1 MHLDLALR
9 PRACRNGCLAGADYP
24 CPNWLLLPE
33 TRVYSLLL
41 SPPHAPRS
49 RTERW
54 YDDFVCVDLVNSPG
68 EYTQSYITSNNVTG
82 VEHGTVFASTKKGG
96 GDQVYV

>member
-1 MHLDLALR
+1 M
-9 PRACRNGCLAGADYP
+9 
-24 CPNWLLLPE
+24 
-33 TRVYSLLL
+33 
-41 SPPHAPRS
+41 
-49 RTERW
+49 
-54 YDDFVCVDLVNSPG
+54 CVDLVNSPG

>member
-1 MHLDLALR
+1 MSCGRGLPLPQLVAPPRNACLLAFTL
-9 PRACRNGCLAGADYP
+9 
-24 CPNWLLLPE
+24 
-33 TRVYSLLL
+33 
-41 SPPHAPRS
+41 PPHAPRS